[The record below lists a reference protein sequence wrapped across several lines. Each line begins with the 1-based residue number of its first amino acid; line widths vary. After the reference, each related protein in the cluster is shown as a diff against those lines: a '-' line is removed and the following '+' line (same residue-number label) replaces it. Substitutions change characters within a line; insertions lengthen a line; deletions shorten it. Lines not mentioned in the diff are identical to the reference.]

1 MEFQAIWDTFSKI
14 QKKDLP
20 IAKKGNLN
28 LDYLSW
34 AQALHMAIDHF
45 PDLTF
50 DCNKE
55 QTYEDGTM
63 MVFASVTI
71 GGHTREMWLPVMDHK
86 NNSIV
91 SPSSRQISDN
101 KMRCLVKCF
110 ALFGLGL
117 NVYAGEDLKYLEEG
131 EEPKN
136 KSATQEE
143 LQERDVMTAI
153 NKTWQ
158 EEVAESSDNKVV
170 EIKSD
175 KPANYDK
182 PMQIINQQIIDQKSL
197 NHVIDLWVQSL
208 EDGEDKT
215 FLNQIK
221 QNDKDTYNVIVEH
234 RDHQIKHFLAEVK
247 DLDSLKNLVMKDC
260 KQSLNALKD
269 KHFEDFKDIMAIA
282 TQRKTELGGK

>member
-20 IAKKGNLN
+20 IAPKGTLK

-34 AQALHMAIDHF
+34 AKALHMAIDHF

-55 QTYEDGTM
+55 QIYEDGTM

-131 EEPKN
+131 EEP
-136 KSATQEE
+136 TQEE

-158 EEVAESSDNKVV
+158 EEVAESSDIEIINVDGNTDKLFEDMAQTINQLILEQKDFKDVV
-170 EIKSD
+170 DYWLTSISAEQEPGAYNFLDIKSMN
-175 KPANYDK
+175 KKIYD
-182 PMQIINQQIIDQKSL
+182 
-197 NHVIDLWVQSL
+197 
-208 EDGEDKT
+208 G
-215 FLNQIK
+215 
-221 QNDKDTYNVIVEH
+221 IVEH
-234 RDHQIKHFLAEVK
+234 RDLQLRHY
-247 DLDSLKNLVMKDC
+247 LKGISDKKELQKLITVEC
-260 KQSLNALKD
+260 KSVLNALKKQSAD
-269 KHFEDFKDIMAIA
+269 DYKEIMAIA
-282 TQRKTELGGK
+282 TERKTQLQGES

>member
-1 MEFQAIWDTFSKI
+1 MEFKEIWETFSKI

-63 MVFASVTI
+63 MVFASVNI

-91 SPSSRQISDN
+91 SPSSRQVSDN

-110 ALFGLGL
+110 SLFGLRL
-117 NVYAGEDLKYLEEG
+117 NVYAGEDLKYLDEG
-131 EEPKN
+131 EEQEAPKPE
-136 KSATQEE
+136 KKTTQ
-143 LQERDVMTAI
+143 
-153 NKTWQ
+153 
-158 EEVAESSDNKVV
+158 
-170 EIKSD
+170 
-175 KPANYDK
+175 KPTEKAPVLDEA
-182 PMQIINQQIIDQKSL
+182 
-197 NHVIDLWVQSL
+197 VQVFN
-208 EDGEDKT
+208 T
-215 FLNQIK
+215 FLNSNPTIDGVISQWKENLSDDKGLHILQIK
-221 QNDKDTYNVIVEH
+221 DQQPDVYKDLVEH
-234 RDHQIKHFLAEVK
+234 RDLAFKHSLAQVK
-247 DLDSLKNLVMKDC
+247 DVNALSKILTQDSKDD
-260 KQSLNALKD
+260 LNAIKALSKD
-269 KHFEDFKDIMAIA
+269 EFNSIMTLAKA
-282 TQRKTELGGK
+282 RKEELLNQGDA